1 MRCETFASLTGYPH
15 GFTIRDSADDTRA
28 ADFPSQVA
36 HAHGFTDFVMA
47 KQIHG
52 VGVAIV
58 QQPGL
63 VTGVDALITR
73 QRGLP
78 LIIRCA
84 DCAPVF
90 IIDRATPAIAL
101 IHSGKRGT
109 LANIIG
115 ATVQMLCPRD
125 GFAVIGP
132 CIGPCHYE
140 MDLWA
145 GIETQLRAAG
155 ISEIHNPRCC
165 TACQLDRYYSYR
177 AERGQTGRMF
187 ALLALP
193 T

>member
-1 MRCETFASLTGYPH
+1 MRYETFASLTGYPH
-15 GFTIRDSADDTRA
+15 GFTMRDSADDTRA
-28 ADFPSQVA
+28 TDFPAQVA
-36 HAHGFTDFVMA
+36 HAHGFTDFAMA
-47 KQIHG
+47 EQIHG
-52 VGVAIV
+52 AGVAIV

-73 QRGLP
+73 QCGLP
-78 LIIRCA
+78 LLIRCA

-90 IIDRATPAIAL
+90 IIDRAIPAIAL

-115 ATVQMLCPRD
+115 ATIKMLRPRD

-132 CIGPCHYE
+132 CIGSCHYE

-145 GIETQLRAAG
+145 DIETQLRAAG
-155 ISEIHNPRCC
+155 ISEIDNPHCC
-165 TACQLDRYYSYR
+165 TACHLDRYYSYR